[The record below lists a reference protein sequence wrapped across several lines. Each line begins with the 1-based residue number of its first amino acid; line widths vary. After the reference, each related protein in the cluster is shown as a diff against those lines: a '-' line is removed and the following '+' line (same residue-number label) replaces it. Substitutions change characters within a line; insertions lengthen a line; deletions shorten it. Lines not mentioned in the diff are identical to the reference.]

1 MASDKKIPTA
11 DTRSKDS
18 RLSTPRNPETVKLP
32 EEQNLVKD
40 SAARFR
46 TTTDIPSSA
55 DPRFADPSLAD
66 RLLSDRDQQIARPKT
81 PQEIFEPSRIGP
93 LLNGSLST
101 DPSLSSSDL
110 GLSDPKYGDSFDE
123 NSRRRQP
130 PPVSFNP
137 SRLSGN
143 NAGQIPLAP
152 GVGNLPKAWQDLP
165 KNFQDQLR
173 RLLPIYYDITGPNG
187 NLVDRDPFVP
197 PNLFEDGEP
206 NPNTEDFLSDRN
218 EFIDFSQ
225 IELPNRSNIN
235 FLNLLLSLFNL
246 VSSLSADDI
255 KGDDYEVVVITKIS
269 DDEQRSERS
278 ESVDSTDSAWQATIR
293 EKKKEVDV
301 KFDNDGNDISNEDQ
315 FPFVHPEDV
324 TAGGRPIWTFKSRSD
339 ANGLAALRKDMF
351 SVPFENPEKPGVGNV
366 VLTRSNAEG
375 GRIYVFFPNSNVT
388 RWQSATLAE
397 YEALGGGVTPE
408 TKALDNIVREPD
420 NNEEAETNE
429 ITMISLGGRTIG
441 DFSVGDPF
449 PVTGSEVS
457 VQEIETEEQEIAGE
471 GKIEVAVKVILS
483 NGEEILKA

>member
-1 MASDKKIPTA
+1 MASNKKIPTA
-11 DTRSKDS
+11 DTRSKNS
-18 RLSTPRNPETVKLP
+18 RLSIPRNPETVKLP

-55 DPRFADPSLAD
+55 DPSLAD

-81 PQEIFEPSRIGP
+81 PQEIFEPSRVGP

-110 GLSDPKYGDSFDE
+110 DLSDPKYGDSFDE

-225 IELPNRSNIN
+225 IELPNRSNTN

-246 VSSLSADDI
+246 ILSLSADDI
-255 KGDDYEVVVITKIS
+255 KGDDYEVVVFTKIG
-269 DDEQRSERS
+269 DDEQRGERS
-278 ESVDSTDSAWQATIR
+278 DSEWQATIR
-293 EKKKEVDV
+293 EKER
-301 KFDNDGNDISNEDQ
+301 DIETS
-315 FPFVHPEDV
+315 
-324 TAGGRPIWTFKSRSD
+324 
-339 ANGLAALRKDMF
+339 
-351 SVPFENPEKPGVGNV
+351 
-366 VLTRSNAEG
+366 EG
-375 GRIYVFFPNSNVT
+375 TI
-388 RWQSATLAE
+388 
-397 YEALGGGVTPE
+397 
-408 TKALDNIVREPD
+408 K
-420 NNEEAETNE
+420 
-429 ITMISLGGRTIG
+429 LGGRTIG
-441 DFSVGDPF
+441 DFTVGEPF
-449 PVTGSEVS
+449 PVQGSEVS

-471 GKIEVAVKVILS
+471 EKIQVPIKLILS
-483 NGEEILKA
+483 NGEEIVKAEPKEEE